1 MFAVFLGVLLLV
13 EICRANQCPCVF
25 PGFQPDLKL
34 FVRNDEKLQIC
45 METNTYSQLEK
56 FVSAQNQTSSKYMSI
71 FTHRLF
77 NIRSQIDQTCDVS
90 FSIPTEPLSKLMHD
104 RRMCPEKCAPIPT
117 VEIPSDLFS
126 SQFASFFSGYAATC
140 TLTFQGEIIPKWN
153 KSKRA
158 ITEKYGSWLAFILY
172 EISLRR
178 YMECHETSALY
189 RYAFPRHL
197 STLVNDSK
205 RVFHSPSPDASL
217 VKQHSLSSSQHS
229 RPLSSIFSK
238 RKISGMVVWIGTRAK
253 YQLMESQALILEK
266 EDFHNDNAIIGWA
279 ATDDLYP
286 CSDESIKCS
295 GGNKKYQG
303 LLPQSNINFMPK
315 GWGCAQRRP
324 LRALSHILLF
334 YSIQSFLIL
343 LDDDTFFNYPL
354 FYSKYLSA
362 AFSTSTSFYSNFVSS
377 STVYYGEALGATG
390 EKGHLS
396 KEGFF
401 VGGSGYLFNKKVL
414 EKLSDKEVI
423 SFGVEKNLDRKAE
436 DTQRSKPW
444 NDWLKSHDP
453 YRSEH
458 HMKHLSL
465 LEEGMEYSQRHCQI
479 YSQQKD
485 NSSGLFSASIP
496 AMHKKYSCISSRVI
510 SRNNE
515 EDIQQIMNQTETMP
529 LSVRNEFSDKF
540 IRVPISL
547 RLIDFCTNLLANE
560 HTCQHRQE
568 LISFFLSRS
577 ISRTIF
583 SVLVITLWE
592 GVYFTES
599 ELLPRMSPVTKK
611 FQQLW
616 TELNFKHQI

>member
-1 MFAVFLGVLLLV
+1 MFEFVFLSVLLLA
-13 EICRANQCPCVF
+13 EMCRANQCPCVF

-45 METNTYSQLEK
+45 METHSYSQLSK

-71 FTHRLF
+71 FTHQLF
-77 NIRSQIDQTCDVS
+77 DIRSQVDQTCDVI
-90 FSIPTEPLSKLMHD
+90 FSIPTEPLSKLMHE
-104 RRMCPEKCAPIPT
+104 RRMCPEKCAPIPK

-126 SQFASFFSGYAATC
+126 SQFASFFSGYAVTC
-140 TLTFQGEIIPKWN
+140 TLTFQGEILPKWN

-197 STLVNDSK
+197 STMVNDSK
-205 RVFHSPSPDASL
+205 RIFHTSPDPSSP
-217 VKQHSLSSSQHS
+217 KQNFLSSYSQYS
-229 RPLSSIFSK
+229 RPLK

-266 EDFHNDNAIIGWA
+266 EAFHNEKAIIGWA

-286 CSDESIKCS
+286 CSEESIKCS

-362 AFSTSTSFYSNFVSS
+362 SFSTSTSFYSNFVSS

-423 SFGVEKNLDRKAE
+423 SFGFEKNLDRKAE
-436 DTQRSKPW
+436 DIKTGKPW
-444 NDWLKSHDP
+444 SDWIKSHDP

-465 LEEGMEYSQRHCQI
+465 LEEGMEYSQRHCPT
-479 YSQQKD
+479 YSQQNAD
-485 NSSGLFSASIP
+485 SSVP
-496 AMHKKYSCISSRVI
+496 AMPKKYSCISSREI
-510 SRNNE
+510 NRNNE
-515 EDIQQIMNQTETMP
+515 AEIQRIMNQTETMP
-529 LSVRNEFSDKF
+529 LSLRNEFSDKF

-547 RLIDFCTNLLANE
+547 RLIDFCANLLANE
-560 HTCQHRQE
+560 HTCQHR
-568 LISFFLSRS
+568 
-577 ISRTIF
+577 
-583 SVLVITLWE
+583 
-592 GVYFTES
+592 
-599 ELLPRMSPVTKK
+599 
-611 FQQLW
+611 
-616 TELNFKHQI
+616 